1 MNSTSK
7 RFESVPVVDPRHVIE
22 AHQKIAG
29 DHEKY
34 GSPDI
39 TVSIVSLFS
48 GKLESKEILD
58 ITHRLFALANFLDT
72 GQADQWLRKDTGN
85 DYILVNEALLRAA
98 ARAPLME
105 AEYIK
110 DMSFDK
116 EVFMSIVLEEAES
129 EGKA

>member
-1 MNSTSK
+1 MFNP
-7 RFESVPVVDPRHVIE
+7 VPAVHPDHIIE
-22 AHQKIAG
+22 AHQKVAA
-29 DHEKY
+29 DREKY
-34 GSPDI
+34 GSSDV
-39 TVSIVSLFS
+39 TVSVVSLFARRMKS
-48 GKLESKEILD
+48 EDVLH
-58 ITHRLFALANFLDT
+58 ITHRLFALANFLHEGEASEWLMKET
-72 GQADQWLRKDTGN
+72 GT

-116 EVFMSIVLEEAES
+116 ATFTPIVLEEAET